1 MCNDAPALEGPEAR
15 MPAPDCR
22 LWSLRS
28 HWASLTRVLTG
39 GSRTRTRV
47 PAEEMRGAPVARR
60 RLQGLAWLVEARAS
74 AAHPAG
80 QGETAM
86 PFYDKGDVRIRYEEA
101 GSGFPLLVTPG
112 GA

>member
-1 MCNDAPALEGPEAR
+1 MSHADPALGGPEAR
-15 MPAPDCR
+15 LPAPDCR

-60 RLQGLAWLVEARAS
+60 LQGLAWFVEARAS
-74 AAHPAG
+74 AAHH
-80 QGETAM
+80 
-86 PFYDKGDVRIRYEEA
+86 V
-101 GSGFPLLVTPG
+101 V
-112 GA
+112 

>member
-1 MCNDAPALEGPEAR
+1 MSHDAPALEGPEAR

-47 PAEEMRGAPVARR
+47 PEAEMRCAPVARR
-60 RLQGLAWLVEARAS
+60 RLQGLA
-74 AAHPAG
+74 
-80 QGETAM
+80 
-86 PFYDKGDVRIRYEEA
+86 
-101 GSGFPLLVTPG
+101 
-112 GA
+112 

>member
-1 MCNDAPALEGPEAR
+1 MCHDDPALGGPEAR

-22 LWSLRS
+22 LWSLRF
-28 HWASLTRVLTG
+28 HGASWTRVLTG

-74 AAHPAG
+74 AAHHA
-80 QGETAM
+80 
-86 PFYDKGDVRIRYEEA
+86 V
-101 GSGFPLLVTPG
+101 
-112 GA
+112 

>member
-1 MCNDAPALEGPEAR
+1 
-15 MPAPDCR
+15 MPA
-22 LWSLRS
+22 
-28 HWASLTRVLTG
+28 LTG

-47 PAEEMRGAPVARR
+47 PEEARRCAPVARR
-60 RLQGLAWLVEARAS
+60 RLQGRARLVEARAS
-74 AAHPAG
+74 AEHYAV

-112 GA
+112 GHRH